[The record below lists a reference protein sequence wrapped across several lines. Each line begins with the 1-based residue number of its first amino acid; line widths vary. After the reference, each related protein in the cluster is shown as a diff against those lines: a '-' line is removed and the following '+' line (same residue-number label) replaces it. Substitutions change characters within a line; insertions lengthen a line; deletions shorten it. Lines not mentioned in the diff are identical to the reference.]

1 MIKKKKYEYVIVGAG
16 FYGAVLAERLHAS
29 GKSVL
34 ILDRRNHIGG
44 NCFTYEYEDTNITT
58 HAYGTH
64 IFHTSNK
71 AVWKYINRFSE
82 KEKFVTA
89 LFDTNYHKA
98 MGRSEFLPVKLEE
111 RDDEVYALP
120 LRVKSSSVAVLAKA
134 DGFVIIEKNKEGLYS
149 GEKIKVYEL

>member
-1 MIKKKKYEYVIVGAG
+1 
-16 FYGAVLAERLHAS
+16 
-29 GKSVL
+29 
-34 ILDRRNHIGG
+34 
-44 NCFTYEYEDTNITT
+44 
-58 HAYGTH
+58 
-64 IFHTSNK
+64 
-71 AVWKYINRFSE
+71 
-82 KEKFVTA
+82 
-89 LFDTNYHKA
+89 